1 MGKQED
7 PFDTL
12 QTGLYMDSSK
22 EKKNLFPYNMREIR
36 EFLSA
41 TDKTLTTITQ
51 DEISAF
57 RIPGR

>member
-1 MGKQED
+1 MKRQND
-7 PFDTL
+7 PFDSM

-22 EKKNLFPYNMREIR
+22 EKKDPFPYNMREIR

-41 TDKTLTTITQ
+41 TGKTLTTITQ

>member
-1 MGKQED
+1 MKRQND
-7 PFDTL
+7 PFDSM

-22 EKKNLFPYNMREIR
+22 EKKDPFTYNMREIR

-41 TDKTLTTITQ
+41 TGKTLTTITQ